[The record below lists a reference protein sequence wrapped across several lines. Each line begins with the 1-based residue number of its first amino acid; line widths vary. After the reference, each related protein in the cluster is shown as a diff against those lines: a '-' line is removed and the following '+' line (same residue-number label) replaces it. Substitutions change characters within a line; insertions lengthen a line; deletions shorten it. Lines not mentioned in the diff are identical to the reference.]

1 MDDFQKK
8 ILRTVIELLT
18 TYNMHP
24 IASLLVDAEVEFEYS
39 NYDFYCVRIDLPL
52 LNFNVVDK
60 DDYSRRVIIKAFQ
73 KVAVGHLIDGN
84 GNPVREDF
92 PIEFRIKLIDL
103 EEDWKEKI
111 KSLITN
117 FKDSNQGVI
126 TEKIFKRENK
136 SPLVYNEMKFASQ
149 SEIRIAQELEKQ
161 KVLFFP
167 LPLGVRY
174 ETGNNYKD
182 HREAD
187 FLICLDGKW
196 GILEVSYHPNRFE
209 QDNEKDTWFKKS
221 GILCV
226 QHYTAEKCYNE
237 SQEVV
242 KGFIEILSK
251 Y

>member
-1 MDDFQKK
+1 MNDLPQKL
-8 ILRTVIELLT
+8 LRTVIDLLMS
-18 TYNMHP
+18 YNMHP
-24 IASLLVDAEVEFEYS
+24 IAGLLVDAEIEFQYS
-39 NYDFYCVRIDLPL
+39 NYDFDGILIDLPL
-52 LNFNVVDK
+52 LNFNVIDK
-60 DDYSRRVIIKAFQ
+60 DEYAKKAIIKGFQ
-73 KVAVGHLIDGN
+73 KVGMGHLSDQN
-84 GNPVREDF
+84 GNPISEF
-92 PIEFRIKLIDL
+92 PVEFRIKLIEV

-126 TEKIFKRENK
+126 TEIAFEKENK

-167 LPLGVRY
+167 LPLGVRND
-174 ETGNNYKD
+174 TGNKYKD
-182 HREAD
+182 HREVD
-187 FLICLDGKW
+187 FLICSEGKW

-209 QDNEKDTWFKKS
+209 KDSEKDVWFKKS
-221 GILCV
+221 GILCI
-226 QHYTAEKCYNE
+226 QHYTAEKCYND

-242 KGFIEILSK
+242 KEFIGILSK